1 MPLNS
6 YRYEKSSLILLCSCA
21 FFGAFIQNPYNA
33 FAQANRLAAS
43 KRSPAFR
50 NPSGKTGTQIVLEMC
65 KVYQNADSFQDRS
78 EAKMSQ
84 LNGAQFI
91 QTNLT
96 RFKKPNMIV
105 IESRDPNAGTFT
117 TYASGSLITVYSGK
131 QNVFMR
137 KDSPPDLPGT
147 LKRISQTVLDT
158 MGVNSDQVLSPI
170 SFIIA
175 KNTLPDETSELKLEG
190 IEKIEG
196 HQVYRVIGK
205 ASLRWFQKMA
215 HSQSTVKIIPDQRDI
230 ALWIDVQSHLL
241 VKAAAALTFHV
252 TIPKKG
258 KNPAQKL
265 SDGIAFTEFHS
276 STLINPT
283 FAATD
288 FTFKEPKNVKQIF
301 PQSRPKD

>member
-6 YRYEKSSLILLCSCA
+6 YRYEKSSFLLFCSSA
-21 FFGAFIQNPYNA
+21 FFGVLGQIPDDVH
-33 FAQANRLAAS
+33 AQGNRLAES
-43 KRSPAFR
+43 KRSPAFH
-50 NPSGKTGTQIVLEMC
+50 NSSGKTGAQIVLEMC

-105 IESRDPNAGTFT
+105 IESRDPVTGTFT
-117 TYASGSLITVYSGK
+117 TYASGTLVTVFSGK

-175 KNTLPDETSELKLEG
+175 KNGLPDETSELKLEG

-205 ASLRWFQKMA
+205 ASMRWFQKMVP
-215 HSQSTVKIIPDQRDI
+215 SGNSIKIVPDQRDI
-230 ALWIDVQSHLL
+230 ALWIDVHSHLL
-241 VKAAAALTFHV
+241 VKSAAALTFHV
-252 TIPKKG
+252 IIPKNG
-258 KNPAQKL
+258 KNPAKKL
-265 SDGIAFTEFHS
+265 SDGIAFTEVHS

-283 FAATD
+283 FSASD